1 MAESSS
7 VAASAL
13 QLEKPSVLRFVRNIS
28 SLLSD
33 TATLH
38 LFEHRNGMYSIHGPS
53 DVSLA
58 GRLSA
63 DDFRSVCELP
73 AAPPAV
79 QKPLETLY
87 FGFRIA
93 RDLVAAALFSAGK
106 KVEVRFVGPDGRT
119 SVKLQGSPGNPDELE
134 DVFLDSFNAHGTS
147 NLAQGVDKTML
158 DDGAVIAV
166 RVSTERG
173 MTVVGIS
180 AWDAARRT
188 LSIGQLYEDDMF
200 SNLEGIIVATSA
212 KEAIFCESDFSTF
225 DKTKLVDVIEKCGVA
240 MTMLKKPKFKS
251 DDLSV
256 DLERLAGSHVAITKY
271 LDKKAAIS
279 ATASLIGYLHLMS
292 DPALEGVVKLKEL
305 GSKSYMQLD
314 NAAVRALNILPFP
327 GDGGR
332 KGSLFG
338 LLNRTKTSMGSRL
351 LRRWISQP
359 LQDIDEINS
368 RLDVTAAF
376 IEGPEC
382 CSGVRETHLKMMPDL
397 NHLCRRFTKNGGAK
411 ATLQDVVRLYQ
422 CSIRLPFLCEILE
435 DSENEKIL
443 AERYSVPLRKLVREL
458 SNFEALV
465 ETTIDINRIDNGEFV
480 VNPSVDPE
488 LQTLREQQDSILVDI
503 NNEHKKVSRAI
514 SGLKNDSLKLERKD
528 NLGYIF
534 RLTRKEEKLIRG
546 KSQYTV
552 LDTRKDGVR
561 FQSRALRRLSQ
572 AYETIA
578 NEYNGKEYEMRAKV
592 LEVVGTY
599 VEVFLDVAAVLAEV
613 DVVSSFAVAAVEARS
628 AYCRPTLK
636 PAGSGLVL
644 KQARHPIVEENM
656 DDGAEFIAND
666 IDLTRKSEGSEKEE
680 RGGGLL
686 IVTGPN
692 MGGKS
697 TYIRSA
703 GVLTLMAHI
712 GCFVPAEEATIPITD
727 RVFARVGA
735 ADNPNRAISTFM
747 SEMLETAAILKSA
760 TENSLVIID
769 ELGRG
774 TGTTDGYGLAYA
786 ISWHIAQKMRSACMF
801 ATHFF
806 ELTTL
811 SEDTSSV
818 GNVHV
823 SAVTDPN
830 TNKLTFLYEVQRGAC
845 DQSFGVHV
853 AEMARFPPSVVA
865 GAKRKADELEG
876 IGGAG
881 KRLKMSNISEG
892 DKKTGMKLIEDFL
905 SKVKKLPLDTEEN
918 RNSSLAQARTWRKRV
933 VAEEN
938 PYVMALLQ
946 NRSEY
951 APGLSN

>member
-1 MAESSS
+1 
-7 VAASAL
+7 
-13 QLEKPSVLRFVRNIS
+13 
-28 SLLSD
+28 
-33 TATLH
+33 
-38 LFEHRNGMYSIHGPS
+38 
-53 DVSLA
+53 
-58 GRLSA
+58 
-63 DDFRSVCELP
+63 
-73 AAPPAV
+73 
-79 QKPLETLY
+79 
-87 FGFRIA
+87 
-93 RDLVAAALFSAGK
+93 
-106 KVEVRFVGPDGRT
+106 
-119 SVKLQGSPGNPDELE
+119 
-134 DVFLDSFNAHGTS
+134 
-147 NLAQGVDKTML
+147 ML

-166 RVSTERG
+166 KVSTERS

-188 LSIGQLYEDDMF
+188 LCIGELYEDDMF
-200 SNLEGIIVATSA
+200 SNLEGIIVATNA
-212 KEAIFCESDFSTF
+212 KEAIFCESDFSAF

-240 MTMLKKPKFKS
+240 MTMVKKQKFKS
-251 DDLSV
+251 DDLPV

-271 LDKKAAIS
+271 LDKKAGIS
-279 ATASLIGYLHLMS
+279 ATASLIGYLHLMA
-292 DPALEGVVKLKEL
+292 DPSLEGIIKLQEL
-305 GSKSYMQLD
+305 GSTNYMQLD

-327 GDGGR
+327 GDGGK

-376 IEGPEC
+376 IAGAEC
-382 CSGVRETHLKMMPDL
+382 CRGVRETHLKMMPDL
-397 NHLCRRFTKNGGAK
+397 NHLCKRFTKHQGAK
-411 ATLQDVVRLYQ
+411 ANLQDVVRLYQ
-422 CSIRLPFLCEILE
+422 CSIRLPFLCELLE
-435 DSENEKIL
+435 DAENEKIL
-443 AERYSVPLRKLVREL
+443 GERYSVPLRKLVREL
-458 SNFEALV
+458 VNFEALV
-465 ETTIDINRIDNGEFV
+465 ETTIDIDRIDNGEFV

-488 LQTLREQQDSILVDI
+488 LQTLRQQQDSILVDI
-503 NNEHKKVSRAI
+503 NDEHRKVAHAI
-514 SGLKNDSLKLERKD
+514 SGLKNDALKLERKD

-546 KSQYTV
+546 KSQYNV
-552 LDTRKDGVR
+552 LETRKDGVR
-561 FQSRALRRLSQ
+561 FQSRTLRRLSQ
-572 AYETIA
+572 AYESIA
-578 NEYNGKEYEMRAKV
+578 TEYDGREFEMRTKV

-613 DVVSSFAVAAVEARS
+613 DVASSFATAAVEARS

-636 PAGSGLVL
+636 LAGSGLVL

-666 IDLTRKSEGSEKEE
+666 IDLTRIPDNAESDKE
-680 RGGGLL
+680 GGGLL

-712 GCFVPAEEATIPITD
+712 GCFVPAEHAEVPITD
-727 RVFARVGA
+727 RIFARVGA

-760 TENSLVIID
+760 THNSLVIID

-786 ISWHIAQKMRSACMF
+786 ISWHIAQKIRSACMF

-806 ELTTL
+806 ELTAL
-811 SEDTSSV
+811 SEDSPCV

-853 AEMARFPPSVVA
+853 AEMARFPPKVVA
-865 GAKRKADELEG
+865 EAKRKADELEG
-876 IGGAG
+876 IGTAG
-881 KRLKMSNISEG
+881 KRVKMSNISDG
-892 DKKTGMKLIEDFL
+892 DKKVGLGMVEEFL
-905 SKVKKLPLDTEEN
+905 EKVKKLPLDTEEHKK
-918 RNSSLAQARTWRKRV
+918 SSLAQARDWRKRI
-933 VAEEN
+933 VAEKN
-938 PYVMALLQ
+938 PYVMALLE
-946 NRSEY
+946 S
-951 APGLSN
+951 S